1 MGRCSFR
8 LLGVLGCV
16 GGRPGGRALVLVLR
30 VLVHHR
36 LRVACTRCAAVGLV
50 WEPVLL
56 VGRAV
61 LWLVRLRVG
70 AAHRRH
76 WTGLEGGSLVGNDYS
91 LDPGGIWYICGPCAP
106 GCMYIIGGCWCP
118 CCEPW
123 CVIIGAPGR
132 GLGKPLA
139 PGGTKPGCCW

>member
-1 MGRCSFR
+1 M
-8 LLGVLGCV
+8 
-16 GGRPGGRALVLVLR
+16 LVLR

-36 LRVACTRCAAVGLV
+36 LCVACAWCAAVCLV
-50 WEPVLL
+50 WEAVLL

-61 LWLVRLRVG
+61 LWLMRLRVW
-70 AAHRRH
+70 AAHGCHYCKSDVKEKNNRLH
-76 WTGLEGGSLVGNDYS
+76 S

-106 GCMYIIGGCWCP
+106 GCIYIIGGCWCP

-139 PGGTKPGCCW
+139 PGGMKPGCCW